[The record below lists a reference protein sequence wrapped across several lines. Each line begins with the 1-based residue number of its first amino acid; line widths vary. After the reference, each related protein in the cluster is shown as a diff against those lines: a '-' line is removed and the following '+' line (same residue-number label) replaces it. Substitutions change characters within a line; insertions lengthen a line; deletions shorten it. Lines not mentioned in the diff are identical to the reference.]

1 MGNAQDGHGPGLS
14 GWALK
19 CILVKNE
26 GGGVR
31 KGRERPMQQ
40 VGVRRCWDEKQVWN

>member
-1 MGNAQDGHGPGLS
+1 MRNAQDGHGPGLS

-26 GGGVR
+26 GGGE
-31 KGRERPMQQ
+31 ERQRTTNATS
-40 VGVRRCWDEKQVWN
+40 GCASLLG